1 MPLALLYRQ
10 EGQRPERRQDDLSQL
25 MVLLRAGLALTVASM
40 QAVAAS
46 ASNVQ
51 AAISILGSIGNRN
64 ECHPERVYPVS
75 CATASL

>member
-1 MPLALLYRQ
+1 MPLALLYGQ

-46 ASNVQ
+46 ASNV
-51 AAISILGSIGNRN
+51 
-64 ECHPERVYPVS
+64 
-75 CATASL
+75 